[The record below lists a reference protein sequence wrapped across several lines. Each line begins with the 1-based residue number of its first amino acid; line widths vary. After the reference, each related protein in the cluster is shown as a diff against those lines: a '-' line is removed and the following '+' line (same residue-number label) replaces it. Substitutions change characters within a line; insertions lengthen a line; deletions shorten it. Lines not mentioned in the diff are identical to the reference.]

1 MCEGEISPDARE
13 TEIGGLPAR
22 YSCDQS
28 NFTKPQNIE
37 PSTRPST
44 KSGFDR
50 IHARDSTAHY

>member
-28 NFTKPQNIE
+28 NFTK
-37 PSTRPST
+37 
-44 KSGFDR
+44 
-50 IHARDSTAHY
+50 H

>member
-28 NFTKPQNIE
+28 NFTKHWALNDALNE
-37 PSTRPST
+37 
-44 KSGFDR
+44 KR
-50 IHARDSTAHY
+50 IW